1 MHFSRARGGLLS
13 IAVCSSSPQ
22 TFTDIFT
29 PITEE
34 ETFVLNEKPL
44 MFLKSKD
51 ELTCFHQ
58 GFFRKTPLLRH
69 KT

>member
-22 TFTDIFT
+22 TFTDIFM

-44 MFLKSKD
+44 MFLKSK
-51 ELTCFHQ
+51 LNFLV
-58 GFFRKTPLLRH
+58 FIRVF
-69 KT
+69 

>member
-29 PITEE
+29 PITEG

-44 MFLKSKD
+44 MFLKSK
-51 ELTCFHQ
+51 LNFLV
-58 GFFRKTPLLRH
+58 FIRVF
-69 KT
+69 

>member
-44 MFLKSKD
+44 MFLKSK
-51 ELTCFHQ
+51 LNFLV
-58 GFFRKTPLLRH
+58 FIRVF
-69 KT
+69 

>member
-44 MFLKSKD
+44 MFLKSK
-51 ELTCFHQ
+51 LNFLV
-58 GFFRKTPLLRH
+58 FIRAF
-69 KT
+69 

>member
-29 PITEE
+29 PITEG

-44 MFLKSKD
+44 MFLKSK
-51 ELTCFHQ
+51 LNFLV
-58 GFFRKTPLLRH
+58 FIRAF
-69 KT
+69 

>member
-1 MHFSRARGGLLS
+1 MQQLFKKKAMHFSRARGGLLS

-44 MFLKSKD
+44 MFLKSK
-51 ELTCFHQ
+51 LNFLV
-58 GFFRKTPLLRH
+58 FIRVF
-69 KT
+69 

>member
-29 PITEE
+29 PITEG

-51 ELTCFHQ
+51 ELTCFH
-58 GFFRKTPLLRH
+58 
-69 KT
+69 